1 MFNFRGISINRVGK
15 KIAELGTPSL
25 VLLVAMGR
33 VEPFLQSRLLNRF
46 SGLLDLW

>member
-25 VLLVAMGR
+25 VLLVAMGEGR
-33 VEPFLQSRLLNRF
+33 TLFAIQITE
-46 SGLLDLW
+46 